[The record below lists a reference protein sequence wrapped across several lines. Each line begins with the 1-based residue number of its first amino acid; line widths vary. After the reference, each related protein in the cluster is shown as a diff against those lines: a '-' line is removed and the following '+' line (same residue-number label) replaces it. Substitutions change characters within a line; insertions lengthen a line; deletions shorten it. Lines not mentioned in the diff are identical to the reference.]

1 MAFAAP
7 YAQLK
12 VDKHNRIALEEQLK
26 EIGVTQITAGIH
38 KTEGNQVLNSKKG
51 IKLIDIAV
59 QNEYGNEWVEP
70 KTVNF
75 PKDKYSKD
83 TEWFHIKKGTVIRI
97 PATHFVTKI
106 INDLRFRSGL
116 LTEIQADIHMMLAPY
131 NGFDNTKKYTASAV
145 ARDIGRYMEDMIKW
159 FIDSKQ
165 FEPNAPL
172 TIERKGFDK
181 RLYDKGLLYNSI
193 RYKVRKSKKK

>member
-12 VDKHNRIALEEQLK
+12 VDKKNRIALEEQLK
-26 EIGVTQITAGIH
+26 EIGITQITAGIH
-38 KTEGNQVLNSKKG
+38 KNDGHEIIDSKRG

-83 TEWFHIKKGTVIRI
+83 TEWFHIKKSTVIRI
-97 PATHFVTKI
+97 PATHFVSKL
-106 INDLRFRSGL
+106 INDMRYRATVV
-116 LTEIQADIHMMLAPY
+116 TEIQTDIHMMLAPY
-131 NGFDNTKKYTASAV
+131 NGYGGTKKYTASAV
-145 ARDIGRYMEDMIKW
+145 ARDIGKHCEEMIKW

-165 FEPNAPL
+165 FEPNAPM

-181 RLYDKGLLYNSI
+181 RLYDKGKLYNAI
-193 RYKVRKSKKK
+193 KYKFRKAKK